1 MKREAFMDY
10 LRSNKIHVFN
20 IHFAARI
27 AGKPEKYVSMR
38 LSTMPHIK
46 RVTRGIY
53 YLDDA
58 SIQEI
63 ASNILFP
70 SYVSLLSSFFLRGV
84 TTQIPIEIQV
94 VASVQHKIVEVE
106 GYKIRFIKIKQSRLF
121 GYSTLDGAM
130 VADLEKGIV
139 DSLYLNLYCD
149 EVLDIMRES
158 RDVIDAKKLKE
169 YAMRMESKSTISRL
183 GFVMERCGFKVDD
196 LESMKSD
203 RYIKFGPGGD
213 LRNKKWKVLHAE
225 QE

>member
-10 LRSNKIHVFN
+10 LRSNKIRVFN

-27 AGKPEKYVSMR
+27 ARKSEKYVSMR

-63 ASNILFP
+63 ASNILSP

-94 VASVQHKIVEVE
+94 VASVQHKSVEVE
-106 GYKIRFIKIKQSRLF
+106 GYRIRFIKMESSRLF

-139 DSLYLNLYCD
+139 DSLYLNLYSD

-158 RDVIDAKKLKE
+158 RNVVNAKKLKE
-169 YAMRMESKSTISRL
+169 YAIRMESKSTISRL
-183 GFVMERCGFKVDD
+183 GFVMEMFGYRTDE
-196 LESMKSD
+196 LESMRSD
-203 RYIKFGPGGD
+203 RYVKFGPGGD
-213 LRNKKWKVLHAE
+213 LRNKKWRVSHAE